1 MTLPAYMLEGYLYVV
16 ALLFILGVWGVAIL
30 RKNLLMFLV
39 CVEMI
44 LLSMTLLVLLGSA
57 LFDDMQGQIV
67 SIFVLMLAASESA
80 IGLAIIVAYY
90 RLARNIDLRYVSNIR
105 E

>member
-1 MTLPAYMLEGYLYVV
+1 MLEGYLYVV

-90 RLARNIDLRYVSNIR
+90 RLARNVDLRYVSNIR

>member
-90 RLARNIDLRYVSNIR
+90 RLARNVDLRYVSNIR